1 MVFPITPTPFKV
13 DTPSSDVPDPIV
25 GSMDV
30 EYLRLKDGRALMEKP
45 EIVGILHAH
54 QIYTEADFMQHDTK
68 WFLMFISKLT
78 RASPSLSLRY
88 S

>member
-1 MVFPITPTPFKV
+1 MCERESESVCVIFRHRNLTIMDFM
-13 DTPSSDVPDPIV
+13 
-25 GSMDV
+25 SMDV